1 MASQVFERFRENDFR
16 KENGDIGSTVDRPN
30 SPRPTDS
37 IAEYCSE
44 SLYSYSFTPLSRVT
58 KAAKIKRHILSRGMD
73 YMQRLRWKTGER
85 DTGRRFSQPDIGVLD
100 DWTNDG
106 PGRLNGYPSMVDMIE
121 AANNYSPSSPLQHQ
135 STHSTSV
142 NSLPPKK
149 SILNQSDPPDVD
161 AEGFHLGRRQTI
173 EVVNNLPPIYEIPKR
188 SNVISSQYARALHAP
203 SRFLP
208 QSQSIL
214 TTDAQGNILLFNDVA
229 SLCFGIDKSYIGK
242 SIIPAI
248 EDPFQSKISSIL
260 DRRRNLEA
268 NESESEKKR
277 LGKGLVLVC
286 GIVVPIRKIN
296 GERSSAA
303 SLWLK
308 EKITDEGKCVYI
320 WIFEEI
326 YETSLTAYFDDEVI

>member
-1 MASQVFERFRENDFR
+1 
-16 KENGDIGSTVDRPN
+16 
-30 SPRPTDS
+30 
-37 IAEYCSE
+37 
-44 SLYSYSFTPLSRVT
+44 
-58 KAAKIKRHILSRGMD
+58 MD

-100 DWTNDG
+100 DWTNEG
-106 PGRLNGYPSMVDMIE
+106 SGRLNGYPSMVDMIA

-135 STHSTSV
+135 NTHSASV
-142 NSLPPKK
+142 SPVTPTRPTLNETEPPE
-149 SILNQSDPPDVD
+149 VD

-173 EVVNNLPPIYEIPKR
+173 EVVNNLPPIYEIPKP
-188 SNVISSQYARALHAP
+188 SHVPVSSQYTRALHAP

-214 TTDAQGNILLFNDVA
+214 TTDSQATILLFNDVA

-248 EDPFQSKISSIL
+248 EEPFQSQISSIL
-260 DRRRNLEA
+260 DRRRKLAA
-268 NESESEKKR
+268 NTSESEKER
-277 LGKGLVLVC
+277 VGKGLVLVC
-286 GIVVPIRKIN
+286 GIVVPIRKVN
-296 GERSSAA
+296 GEGSSAA

-326 YETSLTAYFDDEVI
+326 YETSLTAYLDDEVNRRYI